1 MEMAAK
7 KKRNEIISIETED
20 EEKKECRHQHDN
32 SFIFITTTVPTGV
45 PLNPSKEQEIDLRQ
59 MEEQDLKA
67 LKRNGE

>member
-1 MEMAAK
+1 MAAK
-7 KKRNEIISIETED
+7 KKRNETVSIEAED

-32 SFIFITTTVPTGV
+32 SFIVTTVPTGV

-59 MEEQDLKA
+59 MEEQDLKT